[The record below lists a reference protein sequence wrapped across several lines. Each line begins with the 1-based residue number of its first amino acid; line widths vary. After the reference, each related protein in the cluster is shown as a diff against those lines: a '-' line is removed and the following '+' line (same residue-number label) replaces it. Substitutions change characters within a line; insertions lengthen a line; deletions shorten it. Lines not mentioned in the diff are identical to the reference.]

1 MCFNITD
8 CIEIIQVAVFIMSRS
23 QQSESQQSERYVYV
37 VFHDNAD
44 TFSNIWQSHL
54 FRRCWVYIKLGV
66 WFKPYRSEVDVHSMA
81 PNALKTLTVS
91 ILTFFL
97 INSSSTMEDKIIDDF
112 KGMKI
117 LVIDASGW
125 CVNAAAA
132 DSDYTDNDDDDVSIL
147 LTSTWSCFP

>member
-1 MCFNITD
+1 
-8 CIEIIQVAVFIMSRS
+8 
-23 QQSESQQSERYVYV
+23 
-37 VFHDNAD
+37 
-44 TFSNIWQSHL
+44 
-54 FRRCWVYIKLGV
+54 
-66 WFKPYRSEVDVHSMA
+66 MA

-125 CVNAAAA
+125 CVNAAA
-132 DSDYTDNDDDDVSIL
+132 DSDDTDNDDDSNEIDD
-147 LTSTWSCFP
+147 W

>member
-1 MCFNITD
+1 
-8 CIEIIQVAVFIMSRS
+8 
-23 QQSESQQSERYVYV
+23 
-37 VFHDNAD
+37 
-44 TFSNIWQSHL
+44 
-54 FRRCWVYIKLGV
+54 
-66 WFKPYRSEVDVHSMA
+66 MA

-125 CVNAAAA
+125 CVNAAA
-132 DSDYTDNDDDDVSIL
+132 DSDDTDNDDDSNVIDD
-147 LTSTWSCFP
+147 W